1 MEIPVP
7 RFLSDLDKIR
17 IHHRNNMVDQL
28 MISLTGS
35 CDPEIEVIPKLIPN
49 FKDLEAAI
57 EIIQK
62 NERGR
67 QQIIQSQ

>member
-1 MEIPVP
+1 
-7 RFLSDLDKIR
+7 
-17 IHHRNNMVDQL
+17 MVDQL

-49 FKDLEAAI
+49 IKDLEAAI